1 MDKQRIVIIGSSAGG
16 VMALKDLIASLPAGF
31 NAPIFVVQ
39 HVAAD
44 AKSHLPEILSVAGV
58 LRSSHPT
65 DGEMIEKGHVYVAP
79 PDHHMIVQND
89 QILVRRGP
97 KENTFRPSI
106 DVTMRSAAYWYGKQV
121 IGVVLTGRLS
131 DGTSGIWTIKE
142 AGGITIVQD
151 PAEAIFPDMP
161 KSVVSNVDVDYVK
174 TLAEIGPL
182 LVNLVAQ
189 PAENRAEAQPLG
201 SLVKTEVE
209 IATQKNAFESGMLKI
224 GERTDLTC
232 PECGGSLRGIQE
244 GSLMRYRCHTG
255 HAYSQ
260 ESLRAEIADKLEIS
274 LWQAVR
280 HVEEG
285 IILSEQLASQC
296 ESSHHHAVASK
307 HLGDAEHFRKKSKIL
322 LDLIYDLK
330 IAEM

>member
-1 MDKQRIVIIGSSAGG
+1 
-16 VMALKDLIASLPAGF
+16 MALKDLIASLPTGF

-39 HVAAD
+39 HVSGD

-58 LRSSHPT
+58 LKSSHAK
-65 DGEMIEKGHVYVAP
+65 DGEIIRKGQVYVAP

-106 DVTMRSAAYWYGKQV
+106 DVTMRSAAYWHGERV

-151 PAEAIFPDMP
+151 PAEAVFPDMP
-161 KSVVSNVDVDYVK
+161 RSVVSNVDVDYVK
-174 TLAEIGPL
+174 TLSEIGPL
-182 LVNLVAQ
+182 LTNLVAQ
-189 PAENRAEAQPLG
+189 PTEGRSRALPLR
-201 SLVKTEVE
+201 SVTKTEVE
-209 IATQKNAFESGMLKI
+209 IATQKNAFESMLKI
-224 GERTDLTC
+224 GEKTDLTC
-232 PECGGSLRGIQE
+232 PECGGTLRGIQE

-260 ESLRAEIADKLEIS
+260 ESLRAEIAENLEIS
-274 LWQAVR
+274 LWQALR

-296 ESSHHHAVASK
+296 ESSHRHAVASK
-307 HLGDAEHFRKKSKIL
+307 HLGDAEHFRKKSKII